1 VFSSDEIS
9 SRFYLEQQWGQ
20 QNKMSSQW
28 QRSFLISFT
37 GRGCGR
43 CSRHPNPALAVGAD
57 PWRAASS
64 TASRARRITARVS
77 GMCASSRSRSR
88 PGQRRSRHDPVP
100 GARPWVAPISGAEK
114 SHLLEFYQEY
124 VERPNFTE
132 VGLNIPRLGLHY
144 RVVDR
149 GIAHVDHSISFRTD
163 CVDRRPRA
171 CFSFDSDEKVMRN
184 RTPYIGL

>member
-1 VFSSDEIS
+1 MDGPI
-9 SRFYLEQQWGQ
+9 EQGSIPAQIIQ
-20 QNKMSSQW
+20 P
-28 QRSFLISFT
+28 T
-37 GRGCGR
+37 HEERGAAMLDPDR
-43 CSRHPNPALAVGAD
+43 MANTETRRPATT
-57 PWRAASS
+57 R
-64 TASRARRITARVS
+64 
-77 GMCASSRSRSR
+77 
-88 PGQRRSRHDPVP
+88 PVP